1 MYQKN
6 DLNLSGILCGAGGP
20 FCGESGP
27 VSVAKGGILL
37 LAEIGIL
44 YLTIYTKFRIIKIVQ
59 YTLICNTGDGSVCRP
74 AS

>member
-44 YLTIYTKFRIIKIVQ
+44 YLTIYRVGILKQ
-59 YTLICNTGDGSVCRP
+59 STGGKLARP
-74 AS
+74 DL